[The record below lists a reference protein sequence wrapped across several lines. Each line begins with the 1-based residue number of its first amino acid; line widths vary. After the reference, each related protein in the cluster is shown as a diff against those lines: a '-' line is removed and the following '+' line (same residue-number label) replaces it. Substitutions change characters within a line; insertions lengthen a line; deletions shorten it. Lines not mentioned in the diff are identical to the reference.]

1 MRRKGWLKVHKKNG
15 TVDVETALR
24 KGKCDREEIKAFR
37 AELKRAAE
45 AGEAS
50 GTGVP
55 YVWDLKYV
63 KKGKIASNWEIG
75 GGPML
80 SNAPTAFGPL
90 SYAPSAHPQSVYAP
104 TIIDEG
110 YEVAPHPRF
119 DHRCRSCR
127 YAGDWCRRPP

>member
-1 MRRKGWLKVHKKNG
+1 MHKKNG
-15 TVDVETALR
+15 TIDVETALR

-63 KKGKIASNWEIG
+63 KKGKIASNWEMG
-75 GGPML
+75 GSPVP
-80 SNAPTAFGPL
+80 SYAPTAFGPS
-90 SYAPSAHPQSVYAP
+90 SYAPSNYPQSMYTPTVVYE
-104 TIIDEG
+104 D
-110 YEVAPHPRF
+110 YEVAQHPCF
-119 DHRCRSCR
+119 NPRCRRCMR
-127 YAGDWCRRPP
+127 DGDWCGQHY